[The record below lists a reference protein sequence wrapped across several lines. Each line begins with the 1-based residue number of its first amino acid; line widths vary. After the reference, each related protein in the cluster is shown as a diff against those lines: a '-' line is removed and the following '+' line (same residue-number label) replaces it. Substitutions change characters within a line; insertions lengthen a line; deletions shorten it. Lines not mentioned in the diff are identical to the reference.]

1 MSRDSPLGPIS
12 ATVSLGT
19 PRPRKARVRRDFK
32 SNVNTRVS
40 SSFPFSVLLASP
52 ETLITPGNNRGNSWS
67 TGAPPKLRPLCSS
80 KVQSASLRFRTI
92 HDAFPDSHKLFQ
104 AGCVSGW
111 GRGGGGAAYLWCFF
125 SLKSAGWCSCLENRE
140 VGAGRRPAP
149 TLALAPLR
157 ISTTARGSAF
167 GSEEIWQRGGEKKR
181 KKMEGGVKKKRAPRN
196 AKAAGTEPHYS
207 SFLSHPRAK

>member
-1 MSRDSPLGPIS
+1 MSVCRRARFWGPGGGGRRDGDSGVEPSKRHHSSAGCHEAGPTRLCHVTHLLAPS
-12 ATVSLGT
+12 APQFHSE
-19 PRPRKARVRRDFK
+19 PRRPRKARVRRDFK

-111 GRGGGGAAYLWCFF
+111 GRGGGGQHTC
-125 SLKSAGWCSCLENRE
+125 
-140 VGAGRRPAP
+140 
-149 TLALAPLR
+149 
-157 ISTTARGSAF
+157 
-167 GSEEIWQRGGEKKR
+167 
-181 KKMEGGVKKKRAPRN
+181 GV
-196 AKAAGTEPHYS
+196 S
-207 SFLSHPRAK
+207 SR